1 MLEGCVPWPAEMLR
15 RYREAGALRD
25 ETLGE
30 LLDDAA
36 RQFPERIAIARGET
50 RLSYAALHQLT
61 ERAADHLVALGF
73 RPFER
78 VVLQTP
84 NLPEFVILYFAMLK
98 IGVLPI
104 LSVPA
109 HRAAEIDYFIAHSGA
124 AGYVIASRY
133 RNFDYLALAR
143 EQRARHPSPRTVMVV
158 DEGCPDEPGFIS
170 LPKLLER
177 EAPRRPVFRPDPF
190 DVALFQLSGGTTGL
204 PKLIPRTHADY
215 CYNSRLVAEIFEYDR
230 STAVMIAI
238 PISHNFPIQWGIQAP
253 FMVGATAVLVR
264 DPNPSEI
271 LSTIERERVSVLPA
285 VPAQHVAIMDRL
297 ETEKRDVAS
306 LKHVIAGG
314 SKFVAAAA
322 QRAIDA
328 YGCRVQQVFGMAE
341 GFCSVT
347 RLDDSLPT
355 VLETVGRPLSEFDEF
370 RLVDPDGREV
380 GRGEVGELLV
390 RGPYTIH
397 GYYRA
402 PEHNAKGFTADG
414 FYRTGD
420 VLRLDEA
427 GSLVVEGR
435 SKDVINRAGEKF
447 SAEEVENLL
456 ADHPKLQSAVLVAMP
471 DRVMGEKGCLFAIAR
486 EGQVPTLADIVA
498 HMESKRVAR
507 FKYPERLEI
516 VEQFPLTGVGK
527 ISRRELR
534 EIIARKLAQEG

>member
-1 MLEGCVPWPAEMLR
+1 MLEGCVPWPAELLR

-36 RQFPERIAIARGET
+36 RRFPDRIAIVQGET

-73 RPFER
+73 RPCER
-78 VVLQTP
+78 VVVQTP
-84 NLPEFVILYFAMLK
+84 NVPEFVILYFAMLK

-104 LSVPA
+104 LAVPA
-109 HRAAEIDYFIAHSGA
+109 HRAAEIDYFIGHAEA

-133 RNFDYLALAR
+133 RNFDYLALAA
-143 EQRARHPSPRTVMVV
+143 EQRERHPSLRSVLVV
-158 DEGCPDEPGFIS
+158 DDGCPERPGFVSI
-170 LPKLLER
+170 PKLLVR
-177 EAPRRPVFRPDPF
+177 EAPRRPEFRPDPF
-190 DVALFQLSGGTTGL
+190 DAGLFQLSGGTTGL
-204 PKLIPRTHADY
+204 PKLIPRTHTDY
-215 CYNSRLVAEIFEYDR
+215 YYNSRLVAEIFAFER
-230 STAVMIAI
+230 STVVMVAI
-238 PISHNFPIQWGIQAP
+238 PVSHNFPIQWGIQAP
-253 FMVGATAVLVR
+253 FMVGATAVLVK
-264 DPNPSEI
+264 DPNPGEI
-271 LSTIERERVSVLPA
+271 LAAIERERVNVLPA

-297 ETEKRDVAS
+297 ETERRDVSS
-306 LKHVIAGG
+306 LKHIIAGG
-314 SKFVAAAA
+314 SKFVSAAA
-322 QRAIDA
+322 QRAIDI
-328 YGCRVQQVFGMAE
+328 YRGRVQQVLGMAE
-341 GFCSVT
+341 GFCCVT
-347 RLDDSLPT
+347 RLDDSLDT
-355 VLETVGRPLSEFDEF
+355 VRETVGRPLSELDEF
-370 RLVDPDGREV
+370 RLVDAEGREV
-380 GRGEVGELLV
+380 APGEAGELLV

-427 GSLVVEGR
+427 GNLVVEGR
-435 SKDVINRAGEKF
+435 RKDVINRAGEKF
-447 SAEEVENLL
+447 SAEEIENLL
-456 ADHPKLQSAVLVAMP
+456 ADHPQIQSAVLVAMP

-486 EGQVPTLADIVA
+486 EGQMPTLADVVA

-516 VEQFPLTGVGK
+516 VQQFPLTAVGK

-534 EIIARKLAQEG
+534 ELIARKLEQES